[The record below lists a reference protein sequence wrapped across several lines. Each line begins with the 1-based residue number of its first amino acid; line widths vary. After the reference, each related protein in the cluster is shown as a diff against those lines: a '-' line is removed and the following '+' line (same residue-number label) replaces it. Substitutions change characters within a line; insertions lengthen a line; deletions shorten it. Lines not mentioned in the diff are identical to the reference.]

1 MGNKIRVLV
10 IDDSALIRKILTEV
24 LSSSPEIE
32 VVGAAA
38 DPLIAREMI
47 KQLNPDVLTL
57 DIEMPHMDGI
67 TFLSNLM
74 RLRPTP
80 VVMIST
86 LTEHGAEATLN
97 ALSLGAVD
105 FIAKPKVDV
114 VNTLNEY
121 AEEIISKVIMAAQAK
136 VGNVYNKAVKPK
148 TPAAATPASD
158 ISEKHSADVI
168 LKAAPVKSH
177 ISPTSKIIALGAST
191 GGTEAI
197 KAVVKG
203 FPADTPPILITQHLP
218 AAFSES
224 FVRHIDLATEMSAS
238 IPKHGQTVEPGNIYL
253 SPGDKHMLVIREG
266 DKYIIQLSD
275 GLPVN
280 RHKPAVDVLF
290 RSVAQYAGANAIG
303 VLLTGMG
310 ADGAAGMKEMH
321 DAGAKT
327 VIQDEQ
333 SSVVWGMP
341 GAAFKLG
348 CTDYV
353 VSLGEVANKVLGL
366 VKSAGVGKVN

>member
-1 MGNKIRVLV
+1 MNKIRVLI

-24 LSSSPEIE
+24 LSSSPDIE

-97 ALSLGAVD
+97 ALALGAVD

-121 AEEIISKVIMAAQAK
+121 AEEIISKVIVAAKAK
-136 VGNVYNKAVKPK
+136 VGGEQNRVLKSKSPVAS
-148 TPAAATPASD
+148 TPD
-158 ISEKHSADVI
+158 ISENHSVDVV
-168 LKAAPVKSH
+168 LKPATLQKNINV
-177 ISPTSKIIALGAST
+177 TNKIIALGAST

-197 KAVVKG
+197 KIVVKG
-203 FPADTPPILITQHLP
+203 LPADTPPVLITQHLP

-224 FVRHIDLATEMSAS
+224 FVRHIDLATDMTAC
-238 IPKHGQTVEPGNIYL
+238 IPKHGQMAEPGNIYL
-253 SPGDKHMLVIREG
+253 SPGDRHMQVIREG
-266 DKYIIQLSD
+266 GKYIIHLSD

-290 RSVAQYAGANAIG
+290 HSVAQCAGANAIG

-310 ADGAAGMKEMH
+310 ADGAMGMKEMH

-348 CTDYV
+348 CADYV
-353 VSLGEVANKVLGL
+353 VSLKEVSKKVLSL
-366 VKSAGVGKVN
+366 V

>member
-1 MGNKIRVLV
+1 MNKVRVLI
-10 IDDSALIRKILTEV
+10 IDDSLLIRKILTEIFN
-24 LSSSPEIE
+24 SSPDIE

-57 DIEMPHMDGI
+57 DIEMPRMDGL
-67 TFLSNLM
+67 TFLRNLM

-86 LTEHGAEATLN
+86 LTEKGAEVTLE
-97 ALSLGAVD
+97 ALALGAVD

-114 VNTLNEY
+114 VSTLNSY
-121 AEEIISKVIMAAQAK
+121 ADDIISKVKMAARA
-136 VGNVYNKAVKPK
+136 NVRNDTNRTLRPREVDK
-148 TPAAATPASD
+148 TPGDVNLKTEPVKKRAAAGN
-158 ISEKHSADVI
+158 
-168 LKAAPVKSH
+168 
-177 ISPTSKIIALGAST
+177 KIIALGAST

-203 FPADTPPILITQHLP
+203 LPADTPAVVITQHLP

-224 FVRHIDLATEMSAS
+224 FVRHIDLVTEMTAC
-238 IPKHGQTVEPGNIYL
+238 IPKHGQTVAAGHIYL
-253 SPGDKHMLVIREG
+253 APGDRHMKVIREG
-266 DKYIIQLSD
+266 SGFVIQLHN
-275 GLPVN
+275 GEPVN
-280 RHKPAVDVLF
+280 RHKPAVDVMF
-290 RSVAQYAGANAIG
+290 RSVARNAGANAVA

-310 ADGAAGMKEMH
+310 ADGAIGMKEMH

-353 VSLGEVANKVLGL
+353 LPLEDVAHKILSLIQ
-366 VKSAGVGKVN
+366 

>member
-1 MGNKIRVLV
+1 MGKIRVLI

-24 LSSSPEIE
+24 LSSSSDIE

-97 ALSLGAVD
+97 ALALGAVD

-121 AEEIISKVIMAAQAK
+121 AEEIISKVIVAAQAK
-136 VGNVYNKAVKPK
+136 VGNDHNRVIK
-148 TPAAATPASD
+148 TKHPVTAAPEA
-158 ISEKHSADVI
+158 SEKHSVDVI
-168 LKAAPVKSH
+168 LKAAPPVKTH
-177 ISPTSKIIALGAST
+177 ISTTNKVIVLGAST

-224 FVRHIDLATEMSAS
+224 FVRHIDHVTEMSAC
-238 IPKHGQTVEPGNIYL
+238 IPKHGQVVEPGNIYL
-253 SPGDKHMLVIREG
+253 SPGDMHMLVIREG
-266 DKYIIQLSD
+266 GKYIIHLSD

-290 RSVAQYAGANAIG
+290 RSAAQCAGANAIG
-303 VLLTGMG
+303 ILLTGMG
-310 ADGAAGMKEMH
+310 ADGAVGMKEMH

-353 VSLGEVANKVLGL
+353 VPLEEVSHKVLSL
-366 VKSAGVGKVN
+366 VKPGNAGKVT

>member
-1 MGNKIRVLV
+1 MDKIRVLI

-32 VVGAAA
+32 VVGTAA

-97 ALSLGAVD
+97 ALALGAVD

-114 VNTLNEY
+114 VHALNEY
-121 AEEIISKVIMAAQAK
+121 AEDIISKVIVAAQAK
-136 VGNVYNKAVKPK
+136 VGNTPNRVIKVKNS
-148 TPAAATPASD
+148 AINHVVD
-158 ISEKHSADVI
+158 IPEKHSIDVI
-168 LKAAPVKSH
+168 LKADPIKRTIRH
-177 ISPTSKIIALGAST
+177 TNKIIAIGAST

-197 KAVVKG
+197 KAVVNG
-203 FPADTPPILITQHLP
+203 FPADTPPILMTQHLP
-218 AAFSES
+218 AAFSQS
-224 FVRHIDLATEMSAS
+224 FIRHVDLVTEMTAC
-238 IPKHGQTVEPGNIYL
+238 IPTDGQIAEVGHIYL
-253 SPGDKHMLVIREG
+253 APGDRHMLLVREG
-266 DKYIIQLSD
+266 GRYIIQLND

-290 RSVAQYAGANAIG
+290 RSVAQCAGGNAIA

-310 ADGAAGMKEMH
+310 ADGAVGMKEMH

-348 CTDYV
+348 CADYV
-353 VSLGEVANKVLGL
+353 VSLNEVSHKVLSL
-366 VKSAGVGKVN
+366 V

>member
-1 MGNKIRVLV
+1 MNKIRVLV
-10 IDDSALIRKILTEV
+10 IDDSVLIRKILTEI
-24 LSSSPEIE
+24 LNSSPDIE

-38 DPLIAREMI
+38 DPLIARELI

-57 DIEMPHMDGI
+57 DIEMPNMDGI
-67 TFLSNLM
+67 TFLRNLM

-86 LTEHGAEATLN
+86 LTEKGAGVTLEALTI
-97 ALSLGAVD
+97 GAVD

-114 VNTLNEY
+114 VTTLNNY
-121 AEEIISKVIMAAQAK
+121 AEEIIGKVKMAARANLSNNIRTLKARESDKK
-136 VGNVYNKAVKPK
+136 VGDTNK
-148 TPAAATPASD
+148 T
-158 ISEKHSADVI
+158 E
-168 LKAAPVKSH
+168 
-177 ISPTSKIIALGAST
+177 PTKKRPGGNDKIIIALGAST

-197 KAVVKG
+197 KVVARG
-203 FPADTPPILITQHLP
+203 LPAETPAIVITQHLP

-224 FVRHIDLATEMSAS
+224 FVKHIGLASKMTAL
-238 IPKHGQTVEPGNIYL
+238 IPKHGQVIENGHIYL
-253 SPGDKHMLVIREG
+253 APGDKHMAVDRVG
-266 DKYIIQLSD
+266 DKYVIKLLD
-275 GLPVN
+275 TEPVN

-290 RSVAQYAGANAIG
+290 RSIAHCAGANAIA

-310 ADGAAGMKEMH
+310 ADGALGMKELH

-333 SSVVWGMP
+333 TSVVWGMP
-341 GAAFKLG
+341 GSAFKLG

-353 VSLGEVANKVLGL
+353 LPLDEI
-366 VKSAGVGKVN
+366 AGRILALIH

>member
-1 MGNKIRVLV
+1 MNKIKVLI
-10 IDDSALIRKILTEV
+10 IDDSVLIRKMLTEI
-24 LSSSPEIE
+24 LNSAPEIE
-32 VVGAAA
+32 VIGTAA
-38 DPLIAREMI
+38 DPLIARDLI

-57 DIEMPHMDGI
+57 DIEMPNMDGI
-67 TFLSNLM
+67 TFLKNLM

-86 LTEHGAEATLN
+86 LTEKGAGVTLEALTI
-97 ALSLGAVD
+97 GAVD

-114 VNTLNEY
+114 LNTLNNY
-121 AEEIISKVIMAAQAK
+121 AEEIIGKVKMAAKANVASTFNRSLKPTDKPAGDANAKTDVARKLPANSNKVIA
-136 VGNVYNKAVKPK
+136 
-148 TPAAATPASD
+148 
-158 ISEKHSADVI
+158 I
-168 LKAAPVKSH
+168 
-177 ISPTSKIIALGAST
+177 GAST

-197 KAVVKG
+197 KVVAKGLPANAPAVV
-203 FPADTPPILITQHLP
+203 ITQHLP

-224 FVRHIDLATEMSAS
+224 FVRHIDSITEMTAC
-238 IPKHGQTVEPGNIYL
+238 IPKHGQTVEAGHIYL
-253 SPGDKHMLVIREG
+253 APGDRHMEIARDGSRYVIKLLDTE
-266 DKYIIQLSD
+266 
-275 GLPVN
+275 PVN
-280 RHKPAVDVLF
+280 RHKPAVDVMF
-290 RSVAQYAGANAIG
+290 RSIVRSAGPNAIA

-341 GAAFKLG
+341 GAAYKLG

-353 VSLGEVANKVLGL
+353 LPLEEIACRILAL
-366 VKSAGVGKVN
+366 I

>member
-1 MGNKIRVLV
+1 MNKVRVLI
-10 IDDSALIRKILTEV
+10 IDDSLLIRKILTEIFN
-24 LSSSPEIE
+24 SSPDIE

-57 DIEMPHMDGI
+57 DIEMPRMDGL
-67 TFLSNLM
+67 TFLRNLM

-86 LTEHGAEATLN
+86 LTEKGAEVTLE
-97 ALSLGAVD
+97 ALTLGAVD
-105 FIAKPKVDV
+105 FIAKPKVAV
-114 VNTLNEY
+114 VSTLNSY
-121 AEEIISKVIMAAQAK
+121 ADDIISKVKMAARA
-136 VGNVYNKAVKPK
+136 NVRNDTNRTLRPREVDK
-148 TPAAATPASD
+148 TPGDVNLKTEPVKKHAAAGN
-158 ISEKHSADVI
+158 
-168 LKAAPVKSH
+168 
-177 ISPTSKIIALGAST
+177 KIIALGAST

-203 FPADTPPILITQHLP
+203 LPAGTPAVVITQHLP

-224 FVRHIDLATEMSAS
+224 FVRHIDLVTEMTAC
-238 IPKHGQTVEPGNIYL
+238 IPKHGQTVAAGHIYL
-253 SPGDKHMLVIREG
+253 APGDRHMKVIREG
-266 DKYIIQLSD
+266 SGFVIQLHN
-275 GLPVN
+275 GEPVN
-280 RHKPAVDVLF
+280 RHKPAVDVMF
-290 RSVAQYAGANAIG
+290 RSVARNAGANAVA

-310 ADGAAGMKEMH
+310 ADGAIGMKEMH

-353 VSLGEVANKVLGL
+353 LPLEDVAHKILSLIQ
-366 VKSAGVGKVN
+366 

>member
-1 MGNKIRVLV
+1 MGKIRVLI

-32 VVGAAA
+32 VVGTAA

-86 LTEHGAEATLN
+86 LTEHGADATLN
-97 ALSLGAVD
+97 ALALGAVD

-121 AEEIISKVIMAAQAK
+121 AEEIISKVIVAAQAK
-136 VGNVYNKAVKPK
+136 VGNIPNRVFKSKSPI
-148 TPAAATPASD
+148 ATAPD
-158 ISEKHSADVI
+158 VSEKRSVDVI
-168 LKAAPVKSH
+168 QKAAPIKKSVR
-177 ISPTSKIIALGAST
+177 STNKIIAIGAST

-203 FPADTPPILITQHLP
+203 FPADTPPIVITQHLP
-218 AAFSES
+218 AAFSQS
-224 FVRHIDLATEMSAS
+224 FIRHVDLITEMSAC
-238 IPKHGQTVEPGNIYL
+238 IPKDGQIVEAGHIYL
-253 SPGDKHMLVIREG
+253 APGDRHMLVIREG
-266 DKYIIQLSD
+266 GRYVIQLND

-290 RSVAQYAGANAIG
+290 RSVAQCAGANAIA

-310 ADGAAGMKEMH
+310 ADGAMGMKEMH

-333 SSVVWGMP
+333 SCVVWGMP

-353 VSLGEVANKVLGL
+353 VSLDDVSHKVLSL
-366 VKSAGVGKVN
+366 V

>member
-1 MGNKIRVLV
+1 MGKIRVLI

-24 LSSSPEIE
+24 LSSSPDIE

-38 DPLIAREMI
+38 DPLIARDMI
-47 KQLNPDVLTL
+47 KELNPDVLTL

-86 LTEHGAEATLN
+86 LTEHGAEATLR

-121 AEEIISKVIMAAQAK
+121 ADEIISKVKIAAQAK
-136 VGNVYNKAVKPK
+136 VGNFDNRAIRIKG
-148 TPAAATPASD
+148 TGATASGTD
-158 ISEKHSADVI
+158 EKHSADVI
-168 LKAAPVKSH
+168 LKPALINNRIQS
-177 ISPTSKIIALGAST
+177 TSKIIALGAST

-197 KAVVKG
+197 KTVVKG
-203 FPADTPPILITQHLP
+203 FPSDTPAILITQHLP

-224 FVRHIDLATEMSAS
+224 FIRHVDLVTEMTAS
-238 IPKHGQTVEPGNIYL
+238 IPKHGQEVEPGNIYL
-253 SPGDKHMLVIREG
+253 SPGDRHMLVIREG
-266 DKYIIQLSD
+266 GKYIIQLSD

-290 RSVAQYAGANAIG
+290 RSVAQCAGQNAIG

-333 SSVVWGMP
+333 TCVVWGMP

-353 VSLGEVANKVLGL
+353 VPLNEVANKVISL
-366 VKSAGVGKVN
+366 VKTNK

>member
-1 MGNKIRVLV
+1 MGKIRVLI

-24 LSSSPEIE
+24 LNSSPDIE

-38 DPLIAREMI
+38 DPLIARDMI

-97 ALSLGAVD
+97 ALALGAVD

-121 AEEIISKVIMAAQAK
+121 ADEIISKVIVAAQAK
-136 VGNVYNKAVKPK
+136 VGNVPNRVIKVKHPV
-148 TPAAATPASD
+148 ATAPEIAG
-158 ISEKHSADVI
+158 KHSVDVI
-168 LKAAPVKSH
+168 LKPIATKIPMGS
-177 ISPTSKIIALGAST
+177 TNKIIALGAST

-203 FPADTPPILITQHLP
+203 FSADTPPVLITQHLP

-224 FVRHIDLATEMSAS
+224 FIRHVDLITEMSAS
-238 IPKHGQTVEPGNIYL
+238 IPRHGQTVEQGHIYL
-253 SPGDKHMLVIREG
+253 APGDRHMMVIREG
-266 DKYIIQLSD
+266 GKYIIQLSD

-280 RHKPAVDVLF
+280 RHKPAVDVMF
-290 RSVAQYAGANAIG
+290 RSVAQCAGANAIA

-310 ADGAAGMKEMH
+310 ADGAMGMKEMH

-333 SSVVWGMP
+333 SCVVWGMP

-348 CTDYV
+348 CADHV
-353 VSLGEVANKVLGL
+353 VSLGEVSHKVLSL
-366 VKSAGVGKVN
+366 VKSASGVKNG

>member
-1 MGNKIRVLV
+1 MAKIRVLI
-10 IDDSALIRKILTEV
+10 IDDSLLIRKILTEV
-24 LSSSPEIE
+24 LNSSPDIE
-32 VVGAAA
+32 VVGCAE
-38 DPLIAREMI
+38 DPLIARDMI

-67 TFLSNLM
+67 TFLRNLM

-86 LTEHGAEATLN
+86 LTEKGAEVTLE
-97 ALSLGAVD
+97 ALTLGAVD

-121 AEEIISKVIMAAQAK
+121 ADEIITKVKMAARANVKTIASRPVANSQAPTPSPQPSALRRPS
-136 VGNVYNKAVKPK
+136 GNVNR
-148 TPAAATPASD
+148 
-158 ISEKHSADVI
+158 
-168 LKAAPVKSH
+168 
-177 ISPTSKIIALGAST
+177 IIAIGAST

-197 KAVVKG
+197 KVVAKG
-203 FPADTPPILITQHLP
+203 LPGDTPAILITQHLP

-224 FVRHIDLATEMSAS
+224 FVKHIDLITEMKAF
-238 IPKHGQTVEPGNIYL
+238 IPQHGQVVEAGNIYL
-253 SPGDKHMLVIREG
+253 APGDKHMLVIKENG
-266 DKYIIQLSD
+266 KYIIQLNQD
-275 GLPVN
+275 EPVN
-280 RHKPAVDVLF
+280 RHRPAVDVLF
-290 RSVAQYAGANAIG
+290 DSVAKCAGADALA

-310 ADGAAGMKEMH
+310 ADGAAGMKKMH

-327 VIQDEQ
+327 IIQDES

-348 CTDYV
+348 CADHV
-353 VSLGEVANKVLGL
+353 VALDQVANKILAL
-366 VKSAGVGKVN
+366 AK

>member
-1 MGNKIRVLV
+1 MGKIRVLV

-24 LSSSPEIE
+24 LSSSPDIE

-97 ALSLGAVD
+97 ALALGAVD

-121 AEEIISKVIMAAQAK
+121 AEEIISKVIVAAQAK
-136 VGNVYNKAVKPK
+136 VGNVQNRVIK
-148 TPAAATPASD
+148 TKHPITAAPEV
-158 ISEKHSADVI
+158 SEKHPVDVI
-168 LKAAPVKSH
+168 LKAAA
-177 ISPTSKIIALGAST
+177 PTKINVGLTNKIIALGAST

-224 FVRHIDLATEMSAS
+224 FVRHIDLVTEMSAC
-238 IPKHGQTVEPGNIYL
+238 IPKHGQVVESGSIYL

-266 DKYIIQLSD
+266 GKYIIQLSD

-280 RHKPAVDVLF
+280 RHKPSVDVLF
-290 RSVAQYAGANAIG
+290 RSVSQCAGPNAIG

-310 ADGAAGMKEMH
+310 ADGAMGMKEMH
-321 DAGAKT
+321 ETGAKT

-353 VSLGEVANKVLGL
+353 VSLEEVAHQVLSL
-366 VKSAGVGKVN
+366 VKPNGAGK

>member
-1 MGNKIRVLV
+1 MSKIRALV

-24 LSSSPEIE
+24 LNSSPEIE

-97 ALSLGAVD
+97 ALALGAVD

-114 VNTLNEY
+114 VNTINEY
-121 AEEIISKVIMAAQAK
+121 AEEIISKVIVAARAK
-136 VGNVYNKAVKPK
+136 V
-148 TPAAATPASD
+148 SD
-158 ISEKHSADVI
+158 IQPRVARPKNSSTIPTPEVAEKYSADVI
-168 LKAAPVKSH
+168 LKAAPTKIQV
-177 ISPTSKIIALGAST
+177 SPTNKIIALGAST

-218 AAFSES
+218 ATFSQS
-224 FVRHIDLATEMSAS
+224 FVRHIDLVTEMSAS
-238 IPKHGQTVEPGNIYL
+238 IPKHGQVVERGNIYL
-253 SPGDKHMLVIREG
+253 SPGDRHMLVVREG
-266 DKYIIQLSD
+266 GKYIIQLSD

-290 RSVAQYAGANAIG
+290 RSVAQCAGANSIG

-353 VSLGEVANKVLGL
+353 VSLNEISNKVLSL
-366 VKSAGVGKVN
+366 VKLGGNEKVN

>member
-1 MGNKIRVLV
+1 MNKVRVLI
-10 IDDSALIRKILTEV
+10 IDDSLLIRKILTEIFN
-24 LSSSPEIE
+24 SSPDIE

-57 DIEMPHMDGI
+57 DIEMPRMDGL
-67 TFLSNLM
+67 TFLRNLM

-86 LTEHGAEATLN
+86 LTEKGAEVTLE
-97 ALSLGAVD
+97 ALALGAVD

-114 VNTLNEY
+114 VSTLNSY
-121 AEEIISKVIMAAQAK
+121 ADDIISKVKMAARA
-136 VGNVYNKAVKPK
+136 NVRNDTNRTLRPREVDK
-148 TPAAATPASD
+148 TPGDVNLKTEPVKKRAAAGN
-158 ISEKHSADVI
+158 
-168 LKAAPVKSH
+168 
-177 ISPTSKIIALGAST
+177 KIIALGAST

-203 FPADTPPILITQHLP
+203 LPAGTPAVVITQHLP

-224 FVRHIDLATEMSAS
+224 FVRHIDLVTEMTAC
-238 IPKHGQTVEPGNIYL
+238 IPKHGQTVAAGHIYL
-253 SPGDKHMLVIREG
+253 APGDRHMKVIREG
-266 DKYIIQLSD
+266 SGFVIQLHN
-275 GLPVN
+275 GEPVN
-280 RHKPAVDVLF
+280 RHKPAVDVMF
-290 RSVAQYAGANAIG
+290 RSVARNAGANAVA

-310 ADGAAGMKEMH
+310 ADGAIGMKEMH

-353 VSLGEVANKVLGL
+353 LPLEDVAHKILSLIQ
-366 VKSAGVGKVN
+366 

>member
-1 MGNKIRVLV
+1 MNKVRVLI
-10 IDDSALIRKILTEV
+10 IDDSLLIRKILTEIFN
-24 LSSSPEIE
+24 SSPDIE

-57 DIEMPHMDGI
+57 DIEMPRMDGL
-67 TFLSNLM
+67 TFLRNLM

-86 LTEHGAEATLN
+86 LTEKGAEVTLE
-97 ALSLGAVD
+97 ALTLGAVD
-105 FIAKPKVDV
+105 FIAKPKVAV
-114 VNTLNEY
+114 VSTLNSY
-121 AEEIISKVIMAAQAK
+121 ADDIISKVKMAARA
-136 VGNVYNKAVKPK
+136 NVRNDTNRTLRTREVDK
-148 TPAAATPASD
+148 TPGDVNLKTEPVKKRAAAGN
-158 ISEKHSADVI
+158 
-168 LKAAPVKSH
+168 
-177 ISPTSKIIALGAST
+177 KIIALGAST

-203 FPADTPPILITQHLP
+203 LPAGTPAVVITQHLP

-224 FVRHIDLATEMSAS
+224 FVRHIDLVTEMTAC
-238 IPKHGQTVEPGNIYL
+238 IPKHGQTVAAGHIYL
-253 SPGDKHMLVIREG
+253 APGDRHMKVIREG
-266 DKYIIQLSD
+266 SGFVIQLHN
-275 GLPVN
+275 GEPVN
-280 RHKPAVDVLF
+280 RHKPAVDVMF
-290 RSVAQYAGANAIG
+290 RSVARNAGANAVA

-310 ADGAAGMKEMH
+310 ADGAIGMKEMH

-353 VSLGEVANKVLGL
+353 LPLEDVAHKILSLIQ
-366 VKSAGVGKVN
+366 

>member
-1 MGNKIRVLV
+1 MNKIRALI
-10 IDDSALIRKILTEV
+10 IDDSIVIRKILTEI
-24 LSSSPEIE
+24 LNSSPDIE
-32 VVGAAA
+32 VVGAAT
-38 DPLIAREMI
+38 DPLIARDMI

-67 TFLSNLM
+67 TFLRNLM

-86 LTEHGAEATLN
+86 LTEKGAEVTLE
-97 ALSLGAVD
+97 ALALGAVD
-105 FIAKPKVDV
+105 FIAKPKVV
-114 VNTLNEY
+114 VAGTLNSY
-121 AEEIISKVIMAAQAK
+121 ADEIISKVKMAAQA
-136 VGNVYNKAVKPK
+136 NVRNLDNRMPKAK
-148 TPAAATPASD
+148 
-158 ISEKHSADVI
+158 EAD
-168 LKAAPVKSH
+168 KAPGDANSITAPVKKRAA
-177 ISPTSKIIALGAST
+177 TSNKIIALGAST

-203 FPADTPPILITQHLP
+203 LSADTPAVVITQHLP

-224 FVRHIDLATEMSAS
+224 FVRHIDLATEMTAC
-238 IPKHGQTVEPGNIYL
+238 IPKHGQTVETGHIYL
-253 SPGDKHMLVIREG
+253 APGDRHMKVIREG
-266 DKYIIQLSD
+266 SRYVIQLHD
-275 GLPVN
+275 GEPVN
-280 RHKPAVDVLF
+280 RHKPSVDVMF
-290 RSVAQYAGANAIG
+290 RSVAQNAGVHAIA

-310 ADGAAGMKEMH
+310 ADGAMGMKEMH

-333 SSVVWGMP
+333 TSVVWGMP

-353 VSLGEVANKVLGL
+353 LPLEGVANKILSL
-366 VKSAGVGKVN
+366 VGYSA

>member
-1 MGNKIRVLV
+1 MGKIRVLV

-24 LSSSPEIE
+24 LSASPDIE

-97 ALSLGAVD
+97 ALALGAVD

-121 AEEIISKVIMAAQAK
+121 ADEIISKVIVAAQAK
-136 VGNVYNKAVKPK
+136 VGAVHDRAIKLKNSGTTIPE
-148 TPAAATPASD
+148 S
-158 ISEKHSADVI
+158 SSRHSVDVI
-168 LKAAPVKSH
+168 LKPEPIRAHAHLTS
-177 ISPTSKIIALGAST
+177 SKIIALGAST

-197 KAVVKG
+197 KTVVKG
-203 FPADTPPILITQHLP
+203 FPSDTPPILITQHLP

-224 FVRHIDLATEMSAS
+224 FVRHIDLVTAMSAC
-238 IPKHGQTVEPGNIYL
+238 IPKHGQVVEVGNIYL
-253 SPGDKHMLVIREG
+253 SPGDRHMLVVREG
-266 DKYIIQLSD
+266 GKYIIHLSD

-290 RSVAQYAGANAIG
+290 RSVSQCAGANAVG

-310 ADGAAGMKEMH
+310 ADGALGMKEMH
-321 DAGAKT
+321 DSGAKT

-353 VSLGEVANKVLGL
+353 VSLEDVSNKVLSL
-366 VKSAGVGKVN
+366 VKPSSVGKVN